1 MSKKIMLLAFAVV
14 ALFALPAAASAQEAH
29 VSGITTFNGHAPSGT
44 LSATGEPTISS
55 TTTVVT
61 GSFDAGSTTTGK
73 ITFEFT
79 GSTATLFGIKVN
91 CNTVGAA
98 SGVIKTSGAFHI
110 ITTNNKPA
118 ILVTLVTTTLICA
131 GFSNIEIQGN
141 IIGTIISPACGA
153 SSKTLVPAFS
163 ATGSTQNHME
173 YTGDKYDLTSH
184 TESSSGVTTN
194 PPVTAGLTSTV
205 TLTSPTAGTL
215 ECT

>member
-1 MSKKIMLLAFAVV
+1 MSKKIMLLALAVA

-73 ITFEFT
+73 ITLEFT

-98 SGVIKTSGAFHI
+98 SGVIKSSGAFHI

-118 ILVTLVTTTLICA
+118 ILVTPVPTAIICP
-131 GFSNIEIQGN
+131 GFSISEVGGN
-141 IIGTIISPACGA
+141 IIGTITSPACGA
-153 SSKTLVPAFS
+153 SSKTLVTAFS

-173 YTGDKYDLTSH
+173 YTGIKYDLTSQ
-184 TESSSGVTTN
+184 TANSSGVTSGS
-194 PPVTAGLTSTV
+194 PVTAGLTSTA
-205 TLTSPTAGTL
+205 TLTTPTAGTL